1 MTLQRYT
8 RFPHPERFFLFF
20 SPIRCDTPPHLR
32 QILVIPLKDDAV
44 WSFGRLV
51 VWWFSRLGV
60 WSFGGLV
67 VWWFSRLVVWAFGGL
82 GVWWFGRLG
91 V

>member
-1 MTLQRYT
+1 LLLTLQRYT

-44 WSFGRLV
+44 WAFGGLV
-51 VWWFSRLGV
+51 VWAFGGLVV
-60 WSFGGLV
+60 WAFGGLVVWAFGGLV
-67 VWWFSRLVVWAFGGL
+67 VWWF
-82 GVWWFGRLG
+82 GRLG